1 MSDTTANR
9 NRSARTEGWLPP
21 DLAAVVVATLLVV
34 VAAFA
39 PVIRETPLRVP
50 LGIAFV
56 LFVPGYALIAA
67 LFPERNRVAVADADG
82 DDAGDATGGG
92 RTRILGAG
100 TGLDGVDRL
109 SLSVLASVVLVSA
122 VGVAIHYT
130 PWPIQA
136 GPVVAVVAVAT
147 LLLAWIAAR
156 RRRALAPSVAFA
168 VPVRR
173 WRSTVRGAVRH
184 PDSRADIMLT
194 GLLVLAVG
202 IALASVGFAAVG
214 PGFGGA
220 DEAEGHSALFLE
232 QDGDLLTNESAA
244 LEGDDATNVTVGVEN
259 EEGKT
264 VDYTVVAV
272 AQQLEGDG
280 ESVSVANETE
290 LDRRGVEVDDGE
302 TRRLEYELES
312 GSVTDAADD
321 DARIVW
327 LLYSDEV
334 PDDPTTETAEAYVTL
349 SLSDGEDG
357 SDG

>member
-9 NRSARTEGWLPP
+9 NRSARTERVPP

-50 LGIAFV
+50 VGIAFV

-82 DDAGDATGGG
+82 GDASETTDGG
-92 RTRILGAG
+92 RTRVLGAG

-109 SLSVLASVVLVSA
+109 SLSVLASVILVST

-147 LLLAWIAAR
+147 LLLSWIAVR

-168 VPVRR
+168 VPVER
-173 WRSTVRGAVRH
+173 WRSTVRGAVRD
-184 PDSRADIMLT
+184 PDSRADVVLT

-220 DEAEGHSALFLE
+220 DGADGHSALFLE
-232 QDGDLLTNESAA
+232 HDGDLLTNESAV
-244 LEGDDATNVTVGVEN
+244 LETDDAANVTVGVEN
-259 EEGKT
+259 EEGRT

-272 AQQLEGDG
+272 TQQLEGDG
-280 ESVSVANETE
+280 ENVSVANETE
-290 LDRRGVEVDDGE
+290 LERRGIEVDDGD

-312 GSVTDAADD
+312 AAVDDAADD
-321 DARIVW
+321 TRVVW
-327 LLYSDEV
+327 LLYADEV
-334 PDDPTTETAEAYVTL
+334 PDDPSTETAEAYVTL
-349 SLSDGEDG
+349 SLSDG

>member
-9 NRSARTEGWLPP
+9 NRSARTERWLPP

-50 LGIAFV
+50 VGIVFV

-67 LFPERNRVAVADADG
+67 LFPERNRVAIADADG
-82 DDAGDATGGG
+82 GDADDSITGGH
-92 RTRILGAG
+92 TRILGAG
-100 TGLDGVDRL
+100 TDIDGVDRL
-109 SLSVLASVVLVSA
+109 SLSVLASVILVSA
-122 VGVAIHYT
+122 VGVGIHYT

-136 GPVVAVVAVAT
+136 GPVVAVVAVVT
-147 LLLAWIAAR
+147 LLLAWIATR
-156 RRRALAPSVAFA
+156 RRRALAPSVAFT
-168 VPVRR
+168 VPVQR
-173 WRSTVRGAVRH
+173 WRSTVRRAVRR
-184 PDSRADIMLT
+184 PDSRADIVLT

-220 DEAEGHSALFLE
+220 DKADGHSALLLE
-232 QDGDLLTNESAA
+232 HDGDLLTNESAV
-244 LEGDDATNVTVGVEN
+244 LEADNATTVTVGVEN
-259 EEGKT
+259 NEGRA

-280 ESVSVANETE
+280 ESVSIANETE
-290 LDRRGVEVDDGE
+290 LDRRGAEVDDGE
-302 TRRLEYELES
+302 TQRLEYELES
-312 GSVTDAADD
+312 AAVTDAANDD
-321 DARIVW
+321 TRVVW

-334 PDDPTTETAEAYVTL
+334 PDDASTETAEAYVTL
-349 SLSDGEDG
+349 SLSDETNG